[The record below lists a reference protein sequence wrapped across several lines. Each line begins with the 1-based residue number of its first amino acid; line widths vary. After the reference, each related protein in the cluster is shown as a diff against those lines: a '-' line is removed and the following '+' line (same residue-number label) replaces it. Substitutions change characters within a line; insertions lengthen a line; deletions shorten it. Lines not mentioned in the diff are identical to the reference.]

1 MKEVVILVPHKAR
14 ISSIEDARHIFLTV
28 NDYLKQSGKDPVFNI
43 RLAGLTREVRL
54 EKGMYSV
61 ATDNVIGEIERP
73 DLIIIPS
80 LSGDMVTHFPLNI
93 NFNPWLIQQYHK
105 GSEIATLCLGSFLL
119 ASTGLLK
126 DNYCSTHWRYANEF
140 RAFFPGVRM
149 SDDKIVTEQNGIY
162 TSGGST
168 LYWNLLLRLVEK
180 FTDKE
185 TAIWASKYFAL
196 DVSRHSQSPF
206 AIFNGQKEH
215 NDKEILQIQEFI
227 EKNFA
232 KRIAVDELAERFNI
246 SRRTLERRFFQ
257 ATANSI
263 IEYIQRVR
271 IEAAKKSL
279 ELGRSTVNE
288 VMYEVGYTDINSFRR
303 VFHRITGKS
312 PREYRETYS
321 GARA

>member
-1 MKEVVILVPHKAR
+1 MKDVVILVPHKAR
-14 ISSIEDARHIFLTV
+14 ISSIEDTRHMFLMV
-28 NDYLKQSGKDPVFNI
+28 NDYLTKSGKQSVFNI
-43 RLAGLTREVRL
+43 RLAGLTKEVRL
-54 EKGMYSV
+54 EKGLY
-61 ATDNVIGEIERP
+61 AIITDNVIGEIERT

-80 LSGDMVTHFPLNI
+80 LSGDMVTPFPLNI
-93 NFNPWLIQQYHK
+93 NFNPWLIQQYRK
-105 GSEIATLCLGSFLL
+105 GAEIASLCLGSFLL

-126 DNYCSTHWRYANEF
+126 GNHCSTHWQYANEF
-140 RAFFPGVRM
+140 RAFFPGVKM
-149 SDDKIVTEQNGIY
+149 ADDKIVTEQNGIY
-162 TSGGST
+162 TSGGGT

-196 DVSRHSQSPF
+196 DVTRHSQSPF

-215 NDKEILQIQEFI
+215 SDKDILGVQEFI
-227 EKNFA
+227 ERNFA
-232 KRIAVDELAERFNI
+232 EKISVEEIADRFYI
-246 SRRTLERRFFQ
+246 SRRTLERRFFK

-288 VMYEVGYTDINSFRR
+288 VMFEVGYTDINSFRR
-303 VFHRITGKS
+303 VFHRITGRS
-312 PREYRETYS
+312 PRQYREAYAS
-321 GARA
+321 